1 MEFSFAQN
9 QTVEDIA
16 TVPETFRPAYVKGDD
31 GKFTVNQELVGMTTA
46 LDGLNGALK
55 KERDAV
61 KGLKGQ
67 PTATSVL
74 EALGFENLEAAQEG
88 INQLK
93 TTIAERAKV
102 DPAKIRSEIEATFTQ
117 KEQAFNSQLKD
128 MESTLF
134 EHLVQN
140 IARGAL
146 AEHKGNELFLMPHI
160 ERATK
165 VVKDEGT
172 GKFVVRVIDGE
183 GQYRGDGKGGFMG
196 VNDFVGE
203 LKANK
208 QFAGAFASDQQQGGA
223 RPNTP
228 QNRAAVRDAVTNT
241 NQGEKTGIDKIASG
255 LDKLQRA

>member
-1 MEFSFAQN
+1 MEFSFTQN
-9 QTVEDIA
+9 PTVEDIS
-16 TVPETFRPAYVKGDD
+16 TVPETFRPAYVKDAD
-31 GKFTVNQELVGMTTA
+31 GKFNVNQDLVGLTTA

-67 PTATSVL
+67 PTAASVL

-93 TTIAERAKV
+93 TTVAERAKV
-102 DPAKIRSEIEATFTQ
+102 DPAKIRQEIEATFTT
-117 KEQAFNSQLKD
+117 KEQAFNTQLKD

-140 IARGAL
+140 TARGAL

-172 GKFVVRVIDGE
+172 GKFVVRVVDGE

-196 VNDFVGE
+196 VTDFVGE

-208 QFAGAFASDQQQGGA
+208 QFAGAFESTQQGGGGNP
-223 RPNTP
+223 RTP
-228 QNRAAVRDAVTNT
+228 QNRAAVRDVVTNT
-241 NQGEKTGIDKIASG
+241 NQGEKSANDKIASG
-255 LDKLQRA
+255 LAALHRA